1 MDPSNWKGHQENVF
15 FLCFDSMPIN
25 QHVNSCCVVDVFQSL
40 LIPLLPNMIVIDQ
53 ICPRLI
59 ILEEHDTYYET
70 FRNLLLVIHLWRD
83 FIMDHDIWFKYQLYR
98 QLMIDAWNGMAK
110 KE

>member
-1 MDPSNWKGHQENVF
+1 MPHNNPNGQKLEDLEPPNPSQKPKRVWIHQIGRGTKKMYF

-53 ICPRLI
+53 IRPRLV
-59 ILEEHDTYYET
+59 ILEEHNIYYET
-70 FRNLLLVIHLWRD
+70 LCNLRLVIH
-83 FIMDHDIWFKYQLYR
+83 
-98 QLMIDAWNGMAK
+98 
-110 KE
+110 

>member
-1 MDPSNWKGHQENVF
+1 MFF
-15 FLCFDSMPIN
+15 FLVLRFHAY

-70 FRNLLLVIHLWRD
+70 FRNLLLVIHQWKD
-83 FIMDHDIWFKYQLYR
+83 FIMDHDIWIKYQSYC
-98 QLMIDAWNGMAK
+98 QLMIDAWNGMT
-110 KE
+110 KEE